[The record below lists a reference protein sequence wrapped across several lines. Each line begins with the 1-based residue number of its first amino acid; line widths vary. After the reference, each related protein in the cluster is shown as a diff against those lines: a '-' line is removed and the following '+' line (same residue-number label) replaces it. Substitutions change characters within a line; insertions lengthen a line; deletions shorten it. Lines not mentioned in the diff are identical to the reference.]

1 MATPEFYT
9 LDHTYMNAYTRV
21 MHASADNP
29 LRQGTEQEVIKDLSR
44 LQVMDTCINIAII

>member
-9 LDHTYMNAYTRV
+9 LGHTYMYVYTRV

-29 LRQGTEQEVIKDLSR
+29 PRPGTEQEVIKDLSR
-44 LQVMDTCINIAII
+44 LQVTDTCINIAII